1 MEQAYKLWKMKA
13 SSSGIL
19 KTLYHKVSYCYL
31 EKKNSKFWIFMGI
44 ILLTLK

>member
-19 KTLYHKVSYCYL
+19 KALYHKASYCYL
-31 EKKNSKFWIFMGI
+31 EKKIQSFEYSWE
-44 ILLTLK
+44 